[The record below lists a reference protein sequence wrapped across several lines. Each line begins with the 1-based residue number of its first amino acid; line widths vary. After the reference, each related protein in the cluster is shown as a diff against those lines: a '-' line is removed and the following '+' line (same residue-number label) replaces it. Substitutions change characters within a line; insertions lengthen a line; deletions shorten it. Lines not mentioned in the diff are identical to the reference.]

1 MATQLPGRRRETDR
15 EVPKRSAEGTSRTP
29 HRLSTGVPG
38 LDEVLSGG
46 LIPDRA
52 YLLRGGPGSG
62 KTTLGLHFLA
72 AGAVTGEPVLFLTL
86 AEPEAQIRQT
96 AEGQGFDLTGVSFL
110 DLSPGSEYFSESRAY
125 DVFSPSEVERE
136 PTTQRIVETVKEL
149 QPRRVFLD
157 AITQLRYLSPDAFEF
172 RKQALSFLR
181 FLVEQNATVLF
192 TSEASEAAPDD
203 DLQFMAD
210 GVLHLTAA
218 QEGRNVQVEK
228 FRGSGFRTG
237 RHALRLSQR
246 GMEVFPRLLPPLRTA
261 RPDFGMMPS
270 GVPYLDEMLHGGLER
285 STITIISGPSG
296 VGKTTLGLQFMKE
309 AAGRGERSVVYLFEE
324 APEVLIERSENVNI
338 PARAMVE
345 RGTLSLVAVEPL
357 RFSPDEFASM
367 VRRDVEERGTRIV
380 MIDSVG
386 GYRLSLQGED
396 LVVALHALG
405 KYLSSHQVSLVLINE
420 IENVTG
426 DFRPTDAGISYLA
439 DNILFLRFLEI
450 NGELRKAIGVLKK
463 RLGDFEK
470 AMRQIE
476 ISRYGLKV
484 GPPLTGLRGLLKGT
498 PEWSQSPESTG
509 ADGGASWDPL
519 RMPRS

>member
-1 MATQLPGRRRETDR
+1 MATQLPGRQRE
-15 EVPKRSAEGTSRTP
+15 AERKVQERTAEDTSRTP
-29 HRLSTGVPG
+29 HRLSIGVPG

-46 LIPDRA
+46 LLPDRA

-62 KTTLGLHFLA
+62 KTTLGLHFLT
-72 AGAVTGEPVLFLTL
+72 AGAAAGEPVLFITL

-96 AEGQGFDLTGVSFL
+96 ALGQGFDLTGVSFL
-110 DLSPGSEYFSESRAY
+110 DLSPGSAYFAESRAY
-125 DVFSPSEVERE
+125 DIFSPSEVERE
-136 PTTQRIVETVKEL
+136 PTTQRIVETVKSLE
-149 QPRRVFLD
+149 PRRVFLD

-181 FLVEQNATVLF
+181 FLVEKGATALF
-192 TSEASEAAPDD
+192 TSEASDAAPDD

-210 GVLHLTAA
+210 GVLNLAA
-218 QEGRNVQVEK
+218 TQEGRQIQVEK
-228 FRGSGFRTG
+228 FRGSGFRSG
-237 RHALRLSQR
+237 RHSLRLSQH

-261 RPDFGMMPS
+261 RAEFGMMPS

-285 STITIISGPSG
+285 STITIVSGPSG

-324 APEVLIERSENVNI
+324 APEVLIERCENLNI

-345 RGTLSLVAVEPL
+345 RGTLALVPVEPL
-357 RFSPDEFASM
+357 RFSPDEFASL

-386 GYRLSLQGED
+386 GYRLSLQGAE
-396 LVVALHALG
+396 LIVALHALG
-405 KYLSSHQVSLVLINE
+405 KYLGSHQVSLLLINE

-439 DNILFLRFLEI
+439 DNILFLRYLEI

-470 AMRQIE
+470 ALRQIE

-498 PEWSQSPESTG
+498 PEWVDIPDAAGSNGKNTR
-509 ADGGASWDPL
+509 WDPL
-519 RMPRS
+519 AR